1 MQYIVSW
8 AGVFLLVT
16 SPTLAFGQDTV
27 EEGIDESAQ
36 EGEVVVITGQKYE
49 EKAILSSTTIDGEA
63 LERTRGESFSE
74 ALADVPGVSQ
84 LRSGSG
90 MSKPIVRGQYGR
102 RLLLL
107 VDSVPHRSQEWG
119 LDHSPEI
126 DPFSAGEIKVVRGA
140 AGVRYGPGAI
150 GGAILV
156 EEPKLLQAPGIAS
169 ELHLMGYWDRGGGFA
184 ARVQSASEKFPGLA
198 FQIDA
203 TGKKLASSSTP
214 DYALQNTASQEWN
227 VGGTLG
233 YKFSDAEYTL
243 SARHYQAKLGVCA
256 CLQIESSED
265 FFAQLERQRP
275 INSELFESDFEIGRP
290 YQSVAHDQ
298 LHARATWSLAERG
311 SLSASYA
318 LQFDHRKEFAQV
330 RNATGPQFDFRLTT
344 HDAELA
350 WEHRPAYLNDE
361 WHLRGSMGAV
371 GVAQLHSYRGL
382 PLVPDYLATGGGVFA
397 IERLLSDTYELEV
410 GLRYDYLSRRADLL
424 RNDFLRLVR
433 SEQLSPTS
441 CGGSEGGSVSCD
453 SSFHTVSA
461 SIGGL
466 IELAESW
473 SLKLDVSTATRPP
486 SPDEQYLNGTSPT
499 FPVLALGKPDIGAE
513 TTYSTSLTSVYRGSK
528 FALESSVY
536 ANLISDYINFAP
548 ALDEMNQPI
557 FDVLIRGT
565 FPRFTTKAVDALF
578 YGADAGALWQPSS
591 SLELGVQ
598 ASLVRASNRSNGGFL
613 VMVPSDKLRASARY
627 IHASNDGSEKFWIS
641 SSGEY
646 TARQDRFNP
655 IADLASPPDAY
666 FLLGAE
672 VGAATKVGNQLV
684 KLSVHG
690 TNLLNT
696 RYREYTSLL
705 RYFADQPGL
714 QLMIRLSL
722 HQGKK

>member
-8 AGVFLLVT
+8 AGVFLLIT
-16 SPTLAFGQDTV
+16 SSNLAYGQDTV
-27 EEGIDESAQ
+27 EESVDEAAQ
-36 EGEVVVITGQKYE
+36 EGEVVVIIGQKYKE
-49 EKAILSSTTIDGEA
+49 REILSSTTIDGEA

-74 ALADVPGVSQ
+74 ALAEVPGVSQ

-107 VDSVPHRSQEWG
+107 VDSVAHRSQEWG

-126 DPFSAGEIKVVRGA
+126 DPFSAGEIRVVRGA

-156 EEPKLLQAPGIAS
+156 EEPKLLQVPGIAS

-184 ARVQSASEKFPGLA
+184 ARVQSASGKFPGLA
-198 FQIDA
+198 FQLDA
-203 TGKKLASSSTP
+203 TGKRLASSSTP
-214 DYALQNTASQEWN
+214 DYALQNTASQDWN
-227 VGGTLG
+227 LGGMVG
-233 YKFSDAEYTL
+233 YKSADFEYTL
-243 SARHYQAKLGVCA
+243 SARHYQARLGVCA

-265 FFAQLERQRP
+265 FFAQLDRDRP
-275 INSELFESDFEIGRP
+275 INSELFESDFEIDRA
-290 YQSVAHDQ
+290 YQSVAHDK
-298 LHARATWSLAERG
+298 LHARGLWSLASGE
-311 SLSASYA
+311 LSASYA
-318 LQFDHRKEFAQV
+318 LQFDHRQEFAQV
-330 RNATGPQFDFRLTT
+330 RNAMGPQFDFRLTT
-344 HDAELA
+344 HDVEVA
-350 WEHRPAYLNDE
+350 WQHRPKYLNDN
-361 WHLRGSMGAV
+361 WHLRGTV
-371 GVAQLHSYRGL
+371 GGVGLAQLHSYRGL
-382 PLVPDYLATGGGVFA
+382 PLIPDYLATGGGVFA
-397 IERLLSDTYELEV
+397 IERLLGDEIEFEFGV
-410 GLRYDYLSRRADLL
+410 RYDYLSRRADLL

-433 SEQLSPTS
+433 SEQLDSTS
-441 CGGSEGGSVSCD
+441 CGGGEGDPVHCD
-453 SSFHTVSA
+453 SNFHTVSA

-473 SLKLDVSTATRPP
+473 SLRLDVSTATRPP

-499 FPVLALGKPDIGAE
+499 FPVLALGSPDIGAE
-513 TTYSTSLTSVYRGSK
+513 TTYSTSLTSVYQGSK

-536 ANLISDYINFAP
+536 ANRISDYIYFSP
-548 ALDEMNQPI
+548 ARDEMNQPI

-578 YGADAGALWQPSS
+578 YGADAGALWHPVEG
-591 SLELGVQ
+591 LEFGAQ
-598 ASLVRASNRSNGGFL
+598 ASLVRASNRSEGGFL

-627 IHASNDGSEKFWIS
+627 THVNSEGSEKFWVS
-641 SSGEY
+641 SSGAFSAKQ
-646 TARQDRFNP
+646 TRFDP
-655 IADLASPPDAY
+655 LADLASPPDAY

-672 VGAATKVGNQLV
+672 VGGSTKVGNQLV
-684 KLSVHG
+684 KLSLHG

-722 HQGKK
+722 HQGNK